1 MLGFGCVKDSVLCG
15 WYWEQ
20 EPQQK
25 KHGGIPL
32 LLHGEGAHLH
42 RPCLHPSELARI
54 FGVPTG
60 HLGCSGSS
68 SPCSGWCESH

>member
-1 MLGFGCVKDSVLCG
+1 M
-15 WYWEQ
+15 Q

-32 LLHGEGAHLH
+32 LLHEEGAHLH
-42 RPCLHPSELARI
+42 RPCLHPLELARI

-60 HLGCSGSS
+60 L
-68 SPCSGWCESH
+68 